1 MHGFGMQ
8 TILYELEM

>member
-1 MHGFGMQ
+1 MQ